1 MNVQDMRNNVL
12 NFVRLNGPVLPVQ
25 VNKVIEKDTIFA
37 GAILSELVA
46 NKLIKIS
53 FGKIGGS
60 PVYYSAG
67 QEAKLQILYNYLPQK
82 EKEAYDLLRSKRF
95 LRDKELDP
103 AIRVALRNIKD
114 FAVLINI
121 NSGETNEIFWKWHL
135 TTDTEAEEL
144 LKKFIQQTP
153 IKETLPV
160 EKEPL
165 IAEKPVIE
173 TKPIAVEKP
182 IEVKQEIK
190 KKEVKPKVK
199 DDIFTKA
206 VEGYINQKK
215 IKVIS
220 EELKKG
226 KEIEK
231 VIEVHSELGNLK
243 FLLIAK
249 DKKKINEADLSLANN
264 KGQNSKL
271 PVLYL
276 SNGEISKK
284 ASNYIEKNLKGLLVF
299 KKI

>member
-60 PVYYSAG
+60 PVYYVSG

-82 EKEAYDLLRSKRF
+82 EKEAYDLLRSKRV

-103 AIRVALRNIKD
+103 AIRVALRNIRD
-114 FAVLINI
+114 FAVSINI
-121 NSGETNEIFWKWHL
+121 HIEGMNDIFWKWHL
-135 TTDTEAEEL
+135 TTDVEAEEL
-144 LKKFIQQTP
+144 LKKFIQIP
-153 IKETLPV
+153 VKETLPV
-160 EKEPL
+160 EKEPS
-165 IAEKPVIE
+165 IFEKPAIE
-173 TKPIAVEKP
+173 TKPVTVEKP
-182 IEVKQEIK
+182 AEIKQEPK
-190 KKEVKPKVK
+190 KKEVKPKAK
-199 DDIFTKA
+199 EDIFTKA

-226 KEIEK
+226 KEMEK
-231 VIEVHSELGNLK
+231 VIEVQSELGNLR

-249 DKKKINEADLSLANN
+249 DKKKISEADLSLANN

-284 ASNYIEKNLKGLLVF
+284 ANIYIEKNLKGLLVF